1 MFLFTYFV
9 TFPHPNWLTSS
20 NTLSKCLKI
29 YSNSIKF
36 YLYNAFNERYCHKS
50 AFHISGFRS
59 SFQVSGDNDEG
70 KKTTPETAWGRNL
83 SRKED
88 SKEEQS
94 WGTLDS
100 EILINQIMKRQKH
113 WTHWKYV
120 RSILWIGVLRWTY
133 IIWAYCE

>member
-1 MFLFTYFV
+1 M
-9 TFPHPNWLTSS
+9 PLTKDIVI
-20 NTLSKCLKI
+20 NLLSI
-29 YSNSIKF
+29 Y
-36 YLYNAFNERYCHKS
+36 LDLD
-50 AFHISGFRS
+50 
-59 SFQVSGDNDEG
+59 QVSKWAGTMTKE